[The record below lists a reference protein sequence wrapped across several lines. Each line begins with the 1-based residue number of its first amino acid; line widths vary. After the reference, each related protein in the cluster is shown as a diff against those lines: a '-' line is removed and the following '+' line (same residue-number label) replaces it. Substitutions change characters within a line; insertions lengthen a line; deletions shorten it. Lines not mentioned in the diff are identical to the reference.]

1 MLPEM
6 ELFQYIYKTADMG
19 CQGIDTVEE
28 HAEKRLAEIGIV
40 PVGIAHIGGFQ
51 PAEIPGRAVVDDH
64 GGKQRLKQRQRLL

>member
-28 HAEKRLAEIGIV
+28 HAESACARSSGASGRSTG
-40 PVGIAHIGGFQ
+40 PSATRRTATSAGGAIR
-51 PAEIPGRAVVDDH
+51 PRAW
-64 GGKQRLKQRQRLL
+64 GPWRAYPPNG